1 MVKAEMVLLI
11 LFLALLG
18 TMLKE
23 AWVELIKLL
32 QPTVETLEVEDVPM
46 VEKML

>member
-1 MVKAEMVLLI
+1 MERAETDSLI
-11 LFLALLG
+11 LFLVPLV

-23 AWVELIKLL
+23 VWVELIKLAQL
-32 QPTVETLEVEDVPM
+32 TVETSEVEDVPM